1 LTNREFSLMIGQR
14 TLSRTI
20 ITYFANTQLNR
31 DPPRSARADAA
42 CCRAGPSLSKTRRL
56 LRAYSKWNDVC
67 SEQLYAKRF
76 ALWNKLFLTLGIKRT
91 E

>member
-1 LTNREFSLMIGQR
+1 MIGQR
-14 TLSRTI
+14 TFSQT

-42 CCRAGPSLSKTRRL
+42 CCRVGPSLSKTRRRL
-56 LRAYSKWNDVC
+56 QAYSKWNDVC

-76 ALWNKLFLTLGIKRT
+76 DLWNRNKLFLILGIKQT